1 MTQQAEI
8 IKVYEY
14 HGDGG
19 ERGIGPVLGYTT
31 NHADAVAATRGKGW
45 YGSDASIVT
54 LNCIKVGDECY
65 ILQNTTPVRLDGDK
79 AVDDARRAR
88 LLAQLSPED
97 KRVLGIK

>member
-19 ERGIGPVLGYTT
+19 ERGLGPVLGYTT
-31 NHADAVAATRGKGW
+31 KKEDAVAATRGKGW
-45 YGSDASIVT
+45 YGSDASIIT
-54 LNCIKVGDECY
+54 MDGIKIGNEVY
-65 ILQNTTPVRLDGDK
+65 ILKSTTPIRLDGDK
-79 AVDDARRAR
+79 AVDDERRKR

>member
-1 MTQQAEI
+1 MTQQVEI

-19 ERGIGPVLGYTT
+19 ERGFGPILGYTA

-45 YGSDASIVT
+45 YGGDAHIST
-54 LNCIKVGDECY
+54 LNCIKIGDECY
-65 ILQNTTPVRLDGDK
+65 VLKQTDPIRLDGDK

-88 LLAQLSPED
+88 LMAQLTPED

>member
-19 ERGIGPVLGYTT
+19 ERGIGPVLGYTA

-45 YGSDASIVT
+45 YGSDAHIST
-54 LNCIKVGDECY
+54 LTCIKVGDEY
-65 ILQNTTPVRLDGDK
+65 YVLANTTPIRLDGDRK
-79 AVDDARRAR
+79 VDEERRQR
-88 LLAQLSPED
+88 LLAGMSPED